1 MFKLLRYLLLF
12 SSSMLC
18 SQNLPNDCVN
28 YIQVCDNLSISY
40 DVSGAGTQEIV
51 PPSCASVESNSLW
64 LRVTI
69 EQAGTLGFTLIPN
82 SSNIVEDYDFWIF
95 GPNSDCTNLGT
106 PIRCSTTNPQAS
118 GQTNNHTGL
127 NASSTDTQEG
137 PGPSGDSFVKELSTL
152 VGESYFIVIDRPMGS
167 SPFTLSWS
175 GTAIISNPFSTQ
187 NFNDFND
194 VVLCDQ
200 AADNSEPFDF
210 STLTTPY
217 LGSIMGYTLSY
228 FENDQDA
235 SFNINELLGVT
246 SISQGIY
253 YARIN
258 NTSSSCY
265 ITKPIQV
272 VFNSV
277 QPLVLR
283 ACDDT
288 DDGVYAFDTSTLEAD
303 LLNGL
308 TGFNLSFTDENNNA
322 LPSPMPNP
330 FITTAQTINVMLV
343 SNTGNFCTFTTTI
356 DFIINNKPQFF
367 SVPAS
372 LTTLCN
378 QNDPQ
383 QQLEFASFDT
393 STFQATILGGQ
404 TNMIVEYYDENNDA
418 LSPLPNPFTTS
429 TQNVTVKIKRA
440 NDFNCFSTAIIPF
453 KVLSKPDIVLQA
465 EPEFVC
471 TNSPS
476 YYVTLNAG
484 LVDINQIN
492 NHTYQWFLNE
502 NQIIG
507 AISYS
512 LQVNTAGNYSVSV
525 TNSDGCE
532 QTRTNVVIESNSAA
546 IENIEIFDLSD
557 NNTISIIVS
566 GIGNYVYSLDNVTF
580 QESNIFLNVIAG
592 FYTVYVKD
600 LYNCETS
607 IRSINVLGLPKF
619 FSPNGDGYNDF
630 WNITNV
636 DSELNSEIVIRIFD
650 RYGKLLSQINP
661 IGSGWNGYFNGY
673 KLPADDYWY
682 TVELQNGKI
691 VKGHF
696 ALVR

>member
-1 MFKLLRYLLLF
+1 
-12 SSSMLC
+12 
-18 SQNLPNDCVN
+18 
-28 YIQVCDNLSISY
+28 
-40 DVSGAGTQEIV
+40 
-51 PPSCASVESNSLW
+51 
-64 LRVTI
+64 
-69 EQAGTLGFTLIPN
+69 
-82 SSNIVEDYDFWIF
+82 
-95 GPNSDCTNLGT
+95 
-106 PIRCSTTNPQAS
+106 
-118 GQTNNHTGL
+118 
-127 NASSTDTQEG
+127 
-137 PGPSGDSFVKELSTL
+137 
-152 VGESYFIVIDRPMGS
+152 
-167 SPFTLSWS
+167 
-175 GTAIISNPFSTQ
+175 
-187 NFNDFND
+187 
-194 VVLCDQ
+194 
-200 AADNSEPFDF
+200 
-210 STLTTPY
+210 
-217 LGSIMGYTLSY
+217 
-228 FENDQDA
+228 
-235 SFNINELLGVT
+235 
-246 SISQGIY
+246 
-253 YARIN
+253 
-258 NTSSSCY
+258 
-265 ITKPIQV
+265 
-272 VFNSV
+272 
-277 QPLVLR
+277 
-283 ACDDT
+283 
-288 DDGVYAFDTSTLEAD
+288 
-303 LLNGL
+303 
-308 TGFNLSFTDENNNA
+308 
-322 LPSPMPNP
+322 
-330 FITTAQTINVMLV
+330 
-343 SNTGNFCTFTTTI
+343 
-356 DFIINNKPQFF
+356 
-367 SVPAS
+367 
-372 LTTLCN
+372 
-378 QNDPQ
+378 
-383 QQLEFASFDT
+383 
-393 STFQATILGGQ
+393 
-404 TNMIVEYYDENNDA
+404 MIVEYYDENNDA